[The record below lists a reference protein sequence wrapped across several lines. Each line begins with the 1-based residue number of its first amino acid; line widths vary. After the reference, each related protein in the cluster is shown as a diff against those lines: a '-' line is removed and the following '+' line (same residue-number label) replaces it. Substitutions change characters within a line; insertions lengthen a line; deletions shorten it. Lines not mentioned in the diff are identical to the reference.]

1 MKKSKLKNI
10 IKKSVKQLIN
20 EQSGGTYYRYQGLN
34 SNCGNGGIKRIYTGT
49 NDQAGRDAFYQ
60 AVGSP
65 QPGQVF
71 GMQHNVYNMGNQQ
84 GSTLPAWACW
94 VFLGTTPNA
103 GSSWNSAGI
112 NGQCAQQPGGCMIT
126 STSQQF
132 ADCQTCYQ
140 FGNQPTNVNGC
151 TDSAANNYDP
161 NATVDDGSCI
171 YPCTSYGCTDP
182 AAINYNSTIL
192 PNCDQGCVYQSD
204 FGCTDPSATNYDS
217 QAIYD
222 DGSCILPTGPTNCP
236 GCNGGNHTWGNFN
249 NWITNFG
256 NNMTNASWFNA
267 PNQPCQFLANRVIHW
282 QGIQATLGGCSAYYN
297 QLTCKIKHV
306 QATLQPQYN
315 C

>member
-1 MKKSKLKNI
+1 
-10 IKKSVKQLIN
+10 
-20 EQSGGTYYRYQGLN
+20 
-34 SNCGNGGIKRIYTGT
+34 
-49 NDQAGRDAFYQ
+49 
-60 AVGSP
+60 
-65 QPGQVF
+65 
-71 GMQHNVYNMGNQQ
+71 MQHNVYNMGNQQ